1 MTMQLIRPA
10 PVRKSITVKADAAH
24 AFEVFT
30 RGIGRW
36 WPRTHCI
43 ASSPQKDVVL
53 EPKAGGRWFE
63 IGEDGS
69 ECNWGRVLAWEPP
82 TRVLLGWQING
93 EWKYD
98 PDFLTEVEVTF
109 TVLSARETRVD
120 LEHRNL
126 ERFGDKGNEVR
137 GMIDS
142 PDGWGGILKRYAE
155 VAEEAA

>member
-10 PVRKSITVKADAAH
+10 PVRKSITVKADVAH

-43 ASSPQKDVVL
+43 ASSPQKDVVI
-53 EPKAGGRWFE
+53 EPAAGGRWFE

-69 ECNWGRVLAWEPP
+69 QCNWGRVLAWEPP
-82 TRVLLGWQING
+82 TRLLLAWQIDGN
-93 EWKYD
+93 WKYD
-98 PDFLTEVEVTF
+98 PNFLTEVEVTF
-109 TVLSARETRVD
+109 TPLASGETRVD

-126 ERFGDKGNEVR
+126 ERFGEKSNEVR

-142 PDGWGGILKRYAE
+142 EDGWSGIMKRYAE
-155 VAEEAA
+155 VAEKG

>member
-1 MTMQLIRPA
+1 MNVQLIQPA

-43 ASSPQKDVVL
+43 AASPQKDVVI
-53 EPKAGGRWFE
+53 EGKVGGRWFE

-82 TRVLLGWQING
+82 TRLLLAWQING
-93 EWKYD
+93 NWKYD
-98 PDFLTEVEVTF
+98 ADFLTEVEVTF
-109 TVLSARETRVD
+109 TPLASGETRVD

-126 ERFGDKGNEVR
+126 ERFGEKSEEVR
-137 GMIDS
+137 GMINS
-142 PDGWGGILKRYAE
+142 EGGWSGIMQRYAE
-155 VAEEAA
+155 VAEESP

>member
-10 PVRKSITVKADAAH
+10 PVRKSVTVKADAQR

-36 WPRTHCI
+36 WPRSHCI
-43 ASSPQKDVVL
+43 AASPQQDVVI
-53 EPKAGGRWFE
+53 EPQVGGRWFE

-69 ECNWGRVLAWEPP
+69 ECNWGKVLAWEPP
-82 TRVLLGWQING
+82 TRLVLAWQING

-98 PDFLTEVEVTF
+98 AGLVTEVEVTF
-109 TVLSARETRVD
+109 TPLSAGETRVD

-126 ERFGDKGNEVR
+126 ERFGDKGAEVR

-142 PDGWGGILKRYAE
+142 EGGWSAIIKRYAE
-155 VAEEAA
+155 VAEEAQ